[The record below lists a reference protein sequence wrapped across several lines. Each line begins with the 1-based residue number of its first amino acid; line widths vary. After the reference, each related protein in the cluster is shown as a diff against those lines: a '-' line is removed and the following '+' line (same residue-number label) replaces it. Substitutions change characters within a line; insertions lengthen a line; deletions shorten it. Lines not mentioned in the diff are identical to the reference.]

1 MLKILLLLTS
11 VVVAVFL
18 GLWWF
23 TAHTA
28 DKVEQRLPATGVFID
43 VPGARLHVIERG
55 QGPALLLIHGL
66 GGQSGHFTYGIVDQ
80 LAPHFR
86 VIVIDRPGSGY
97 STRSDGRSA
106 SLEAQAAMLAA
117 LIDQMKLD
125 RPFVVGHSLGGAIA
139 LALALAH
146 PEKVSGLALVA
157 PLTQITDKVSP
168 AFNALLIKQSW
179 LRTLV
184 AWTVA
189 TPATMLGSEKL
200 LGQIFGPEPVPP
212 DFATRGGGLM
222 SLRPSQFL
230 AASAD
235 IQALPA
241 SLPQQQIRYG
251 QLQLPV
257 SVLYGRNDLV
267 LDPTEN
273 GADFIA
279 QVNGATL
286 ELVDGGH
293 MLPVTNPRLTADFI
307 RRAASSVIAIGK
319 DNGAGATA
327 P

>member
-1 MLKILLLLTS
+1 MLKMLLVLTA
-11 VVVAVFL
+11 VIAVAFL

-23 TAHTA
+23 TVHTA
-28 DKVEQRLPATGVFID
+28 HKVEQRLPATGTFFD

-66 GGQSGHFTYGIVDQ
+66 GGQSGHFTYGIVKL

-86 VIVIDRPGSGY
+86 VVVIDRPGSGY
-97 STRSDGRSA
+97 STRSDASSA
-106 SLEAQAAMLAA
+106 SLESQAAMIAA

-146 PEKVSGLALVA
+146 PEKVAGLALLA
-157 PLTQITDKVSP
+157 PLTQITDQVSP
-168 AFNALLIKQSW
+168 AFKGLLIEKSW

-184 AWTVA
+184 ASTIA
-189 TPATMLGSEKL
+189 TPATILGGAKI
-200 LGQIFGPEPVPP
+200 LGQVFGPEPVPA

-241 SLPQQQIRYG
+241 SLPAQQERYG

-257 SVLYGRNDLV
+257 SVLYGRNDKI

-273 GADFIA
+273 GSNFVAK
-279 QVNGATL
+279 VHGAKL

-293 MLPVTNPRLTADFI
+293 MLPVTKPTLTADFI
-307 RRAASSVIAIGK
+307 LRAARSVAAT
-319 DNGAGATA
+319 DTALASATA